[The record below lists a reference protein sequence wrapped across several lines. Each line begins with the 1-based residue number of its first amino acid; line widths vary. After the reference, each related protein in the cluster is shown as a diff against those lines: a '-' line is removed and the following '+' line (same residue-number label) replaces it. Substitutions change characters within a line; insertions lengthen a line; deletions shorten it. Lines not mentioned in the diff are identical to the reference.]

1 MPSASDA
8 TGNGRPEGLLAEAS
22 AGLRPIV
29 TAVGGAARAVR
40 STGLEACSASV
51 LAASSSRQDATV
63 ARRGMVCA
71 VGAERPQ
78 IPKRD
83 SSRKGG
89 KARTEAECY
98 FPNFT
103 GPFAFSRRIFVSV
116 RYSGI
121 LIIRQ
126 THGTGAGLGARCLP
140 RSLRSRACDRVSAI
154 ARRRSTRPLLA
165 PHLIS
170 FRVRGWG

>member
-1 MPSASDA
+1 MSEKEGTKSPPDTTPPTAWAPAARRPVEPSAGSTACAALGAKASSVPSASDA

-29 TAVGGAARAVR
+29 TAVGGTARAVR

-78 IPKRD
+78 IPNVTVPGREVKR
-83 SSRKGG
+83 GLN
-89 KARTEAECY
+89 ALY
-98 FPNFT
+98 FPK
-103 GPFAFSRRIFVSV
+103 S
-116 RYSGI
+116 
-121 LIIRQ
+121 
-126 THGTGAGLGARCLP
+126 
-140 RSLRSRACDRVSAI
+140 
-154 ARRRSTRPLLA
+154 
-165 PHLIS
+165 
-170 FRVRGWG
+170 

>member
-78 IPKRD
+78 IPNVTVPGREVKRGL
-83 SSRKGG
+83 KYVG
-89 KARTEAECY
+89 KVVY
-98 FPNFT
+98 
-103 GPFAFSRRIFVSV
+103 
-116 RYSGI
+116 
-121 LIIRQ
+121 
-126 THGTGAGLGARCLP
+126 
-140 RSLRSRACDRVSAI
+140 
-154 ARRRSTRPLLA
+154 
-165 PHLIS
+165 
-170 FRVRGWG
+170 